1 MYLCYYVYAYL
12 REDGTPYYIGKGKDK
27 RALSPH
33 RRNSNHYIKVPDKS
47 KIVIVECNL
56 TNIGALAIERQ
67 LIRWYGRKDIG
78 TGILRNLTDGGDGTS
93 GYKFNSQDLKKQ
105 REGKTL
111 EIEQHRV
118 DNIKKYY
125 ENIDRSSE
133 QWKSRND
140 NIREYQRNKQWSD
153 KAKQTRLENCLKAA
167 ANRKGSTW
175 TAEKRANMKSNY
187 LIKNSSIAMEVI
199 ELFDRGISR
208 NKIAQIVNISW
219 SRVKYIIMYRSDFE
233 KHLNFI

>member
-33 RRNSNHYIKVPDKS
+33 RRNSNRYIKVPDKS
-47 KIVIVECNL
+47 KIVIIERNL
-56 TNIGALAIERQ
+56 TNIGALAIERR

-78 TGILRNLTDGGDGTS
+78 TGILRNLTDGGEGTS
-93 GYKFNSQDLKKQ
+93 GYKFNTEDLKKQ
-105 REGKTL
+105 RAGKTP
-111 EIEQHRV
+111 EIEKIRV

-125 ENIDRSSE
+125 ENIDKSSE

-140 NIREYQRNKQWSD
+140 NIREHQRNRQWSD
-153 KAKQTRLENCLKAA
+153 KATQARIDNCLKAA

-175 TAEKRANMKSNY
+175 TDEKRVQMKSSY
-187 LIKNSSIAMEVI
+187 VTKNVGVATEVI
-199 ELFDRGISR
+199 KLFDQGMSR
-208 NKIAQIVNISW
+208 NKIAQTVNISW
-219 SRVKYIIMYRSDFE
+219 DRVKYIIMYRTDFE
-233 KHLNFI
+233 KHINGT